1 MPLSPVTTSF
11 TQQPSGGA
19 FVINAYGADYL
30 EVNGVRHESSV
41 LVTPMGGPEAFPA
54 SVTTLSAPQ
63 IQAIAERAPEIVL
76 VGTGSRQIFLSPA
89 ILAPLHAIQV
99 GVECM
104 AMGAACRTYNLL
116 ALEGRK
122 VLALIL
128 FDHPQR

>member
-19 FVINAYGADYL
+19 SVINAYGADYV
-30 EVNGVRHESSV
+30 EVNGVRQESSV
-41 LVTPMGGPEAFPA
+41 LVTPMGGSEPFLAL
-54 SVTTLSAPQ
+54 VTTLSASH
-63 IQAIAERAPEIVL
+63 IEAVAARAPEIVL
-76 VGTGSRQIFLSPA
+76 IGTGAKQVFLSPS
-89 ILAPLHAIQV
+89 ILAPLHTIQV

-104 AMGAACRTYNLL
+104 AIGAACRTYNLL

-128 FDHPQR
+128 FDHPQS

>member
-30 EVNGVRHESSV
+30 EVNGIRHESSL
-41 LVTPMGGPEAFPA
+41 LVTPLGDPEPFPA
-54 SVTTLSAPQ
+54 TVSTLSNSQ
-63 IQAIAERAPEIVL
+63 IQAIAARAPEVVL
-76 VGTGSRQIFLSPA
+76 VGTGSQQKFLSPE
-89 ILAPLHAIQV
+89 ILAPLHAARI

-116 ALEGRK
+116 ALESRK
-122 VLALIL
+122 VFALIL
-128 FDHPQR
+128 FDHPKP

>member
-30 EVNGVRHESSV
+30 EVNGIRYESSL
-41 LVTPMGGPEAFPA
+41 LVTPLGGPESFTATV
-54 SVTTLSAPQ
+54 STLSRTQ
-63 IQAIAERAPEIVL
+63 IEAIAARTPEVVL
-76 VGTGSRQIFLSPA
+76 LGTGAKQKFLSPEV
-89 ILAPLHAIQV
+89 LAPLHASRV

-128 FDHPQR
+128 FDHP

>member
-19 FVINAYGADYL
+19 FVINAYGTDYL
-30 EVNGVRHESSV
+30 EVNGIRHESSV
-41 LVTPMGGPEAFPA
+41 LVTPLGGPEQFPA
-54 SVTTLSAPQ
+54 TVSTLSAPQ
-63 IQAIAERAPEIVL
+63 IEAIAARAPEIVL
-76 VGTGSRQIFLSPA
+76 VGTGVKQIFLSPE
-89 ILAPLHAIQV
+89 ILAPLHTIRV

-122 VLALIL
+122 VFALIL
-128 FDHPQR
+128 FDHPKP

>member
-11 TQQPSGGA
+11 TQQPSGGV

-30 EVNGVRHESSV
+30 EVNGVREESSV
-41 LVTPMGGPEAFPA
+41 LVTPMGGPEPLPA
-54 SVTTLSAPQ
+54 TVSTLSKTHLE
-63 IQAIAERAPEIVL
+63 AIAARAPEVVL
-76 VGTGSRQIFLSPA
+76 VGTGARQVFLSPE

-104 AMGAACRTYNLL
+104 AMGAACRTFNLL

-122 VLALIL
+122 VLAIIL
-128 FDHPQR
+128 FDHPER

>member
-11 TQQPSGGA
+11 TQQPSGGV

-30 EVNGVRHESSV
+30 EVNGVRQDSSV
-41 LVTPMGGPEAFPA
+41 LVTPMAGPEPLSATV
-54 SVTTLSAPQ
+54 STLSKAQ
-63 IQAIAERAPEIVL
+63 IEAIAARAPEVVL
-76 VGTGSRQIFLSPA
+76 VGTGTRQIFLPA
-89 ILAPLHAIQV
+89 EVLAPLHAIQV

>member
-30 EVNGVRHESSV
+30 EVNGIRHESSL
-41 LVTPMGGPEAFPA
+41 LVTPMGGPEPLSAT
-54 SVTTLSAPQ
+54 VTTLSTPQ
-63 IQAIAERAPEIVL
+63 IEAIAARAPEVVL
-76 VGTGSRQIFLSPA
+76 VGTGARQTFISPE
-89 ILAPLHAIQV
+89 ILAPLHAIRV

-122 VLALIL
+122 VFALIL